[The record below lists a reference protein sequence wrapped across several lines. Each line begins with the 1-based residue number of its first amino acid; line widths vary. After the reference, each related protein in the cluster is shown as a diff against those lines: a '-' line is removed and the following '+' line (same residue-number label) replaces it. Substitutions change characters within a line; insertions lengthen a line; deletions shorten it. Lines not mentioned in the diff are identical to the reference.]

1 MFGLSAQVPEHI
13 NDKYFARVK
22 AEAKAK
28 KEGDIF
34 EAKKE
39 EYKPSEERKK
49 DQVEVDKQVFIFC
62 FKNIFGGEFL
72 FLFVQYPALLYLP
85 PLGFH
90 CADGCWDRTQD
101 RCNWCIDSQT
111 F

>member
-1 MFGLSAQVPEHI
+1 MFGLCAQVPEHI

-49 DQVEVDKQVFIFC
+49 DQVEVDKQVFIVPGHIIPPVGVDQDPGIRCLFDPESGSRIP
-62 FKNIFGGEFL
+62 KPRPIFL
-72 FLFVQYPALLYLP
+72 KAK
-85 PLGFH
+85 
-90 CADGCWDRTQD
+90 
-101 RCNWCIDSQT
+101 
-111 F
+111 

>member
-1 MFGLSAQVPEHI
+1 MFGLCAQVPEHI

-49 DQVEVDKQVFIFC
+49 DQVEVDKQVCIVPDHIVPYLSSTFTSCFQMTRMYLESSPIFRY
-62 FKNIFGGEFL
+62 
-72 FLFVQYPALLYLP
+72 V
-85 PLGFH
+85 
-90 CADGCWDRTQD
+90 
-101 RCNWCIDSQT
+101 
-111 F
+111 

>member
-1 MFGLSAQVPEHI
+1 VPEHI

-49 DQVEVDKQVFIFC
+49 DQVEVDKQVFVVPGHIVPPVLRIRDPGIRCLFDPGSGSRISDTEPIFLIAYLR
-62 FKNIFGGEFL
+62 IF
-72 FLFVQYPALLYLP
+72 
-85 PLGFH
+85 
-90 CADGCWDRTQD
+90 
-101 RCNWCIDSQT
+101 
-111 F
+111 

>member
-1 MFGLSAQVPEHI
+1 MFGLCAQVPDHI

-49 DQVEVDKQVFIFC
+49 DQVEVDKQVFIVPGHIVPYLSS
-62 FKNIFGGEFL
+62 NIHELFWNETYASGAGESS
-72 FLFVQYPALLYLP
+72 
-85 PLGFH
+85 
-90 CADGCWDRTQD
+90 
-101 RCNWCIDSQT
+101 I
-111 F
+111 

>member
-1 MFGLSAQVPEHI
+1 LSAQVPEHI

-49 DQVEVDKQVFIFC
+49 DQVEVDKQVFVVTGHFVPYLSFYCSCRFWRLSFSFTLSVRTNQFC
-62 FKNIFGGEFL
+62 GSDVFIPDPG
-72 FLFVQYPALLYLP
+72 
-85 PLGFH
+85 
-90 CADGCWDRTQD
+90 
-101 RCNWCIDSQT
+101 
-111 F
+111 